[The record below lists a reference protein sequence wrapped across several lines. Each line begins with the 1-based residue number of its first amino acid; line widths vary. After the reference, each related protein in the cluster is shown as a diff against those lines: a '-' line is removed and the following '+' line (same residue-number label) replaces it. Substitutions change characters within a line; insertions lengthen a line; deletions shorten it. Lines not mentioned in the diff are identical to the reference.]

1 MIQTVEQLIENSTR
15 TLENTAVSNDLVGNR
30 PHYPMMVF
38 MSSDMENE
46 PYRLIHRKLERIWPN
61 TINNIAFYSYMF
73 QQEEMKISNEDKNN
87 ILDAKVLQSRMD
99 EIRMARDVFDDMKMW
114 CIYNVVDTQKMKSV
128 EEFEKHYNAITE
140 ISNIVLDS
148 MKTMLIVLLDAS
160 TSNSENASEIRRFLA
175 GKSMDSSQNMYDGT
189 VIISNMARG
198 GGKYSSKEISRISSN
213 VIILSNN
220 DAVGKFDDEDY
231 KKRITVLYNK
241 NFNTVSYSV
250 LQRPNKN
257 IAMQIMDTV
266 LKRVDSILKEN
277 SSSGTVFWKK
287 KIGVNE
293 KNRISFFEKKLQ
305 NINVDFDI
313 SILSYLP
320 LKSCNVGLEN
330 YRINQMT
337 YQELKQISFEDT
349 LQEIVEDYIE
359 AKESEMEIFTWLTE
373 YEKFLRKQMSVREL
387 SKLQDSTIHQIIEN
401 LDKGSVND
409 GLSVNQYMKESI
421 ELFLRNKYIYPKVKE
436 ILKKLRRD
444 AEKTIENIDIV
455 KKELNRFIPIDGFED
470 VGTMYKTM
478 AENYLN
484 VGKGEE
490 NINKLLRPGNSIE
503 NILAEIFQSIKN
515 ISLDNSETF
524 SLSFI
529 KEWERR
535 LNMVGETVY
544 KEIKDKMD
552 SNGPEEILL
561 KGTFSVDEKL
571 QIYMLH
577 TCDARGENDTDLYK
591 MLKEAYK
598 GIENA
603 QFFNTGCEDSIEVM
617 KIVDCSGDKLL
628 Q

>member
-1 MIQTVEQLIENSTR
+1 MIQTVEQLIDDSTKI
-15 TLENTAVSNDLVGNR
+15 LENTAVSNDLVGNR

-38 MSSDMENE
+38 MNSDMDSEQ
-46 PYRLIHRKLERIWPN
+46 YRLVHRKLERIWPN
-61 TINNIAFYSYMF
+61 TIHNIAFYSYIF
-73 QQEEMKISNEDKNN
+73 QQEKMKICNEDKNN
-87 ILDAKVLQSRMD
+87 ILDAEVLQSRMD

-114 CIYNVVDTQKMKSV
+114 CIYNVVDTQNMKSA

-140 ISNIVLDS
+140 ISDIVLGS

-160 TSNSENASEIRRFLA
+160 TSNSENASKIRKFLA

-198 GGKYSSKEISRISSN
+198 GGKYSYKEISRISSN

-220 DAVGKFDDEDY
+220 DAVGNFDDEDY
-231 KKRITVLYNK
+231 KKRTTVFYNK

-266 LKRVDSILKEN
+266 LKRVDSTLRE
-277 SSSGTVFWKK
+277 SSSPGITFWKK

-293 KNRISFFEKKLQ
+293 KNRIGLFEKKLQ
-305 NINVDFDI
+305 NINVDFDM

-320 LKSCNVGLEN
+320 LKNCNVRLEN
-330 YRINQMT
+330 SGITQMV
-337 YQELKQISFEDT
+337 YQELEQVSFKDT
-349 LQEIVEDYIE
+349 LQGIVEDYIE
-359 AKESEMEIFTWLTE
+359 AKESEIEVSTWLTE
-373 YEKFLRKQMSVREL
+373 YEKFLREQMNVGEL

-409 GLSVNQYMKESI
+409 RLSVNQYMKEKI
-421 ELFLRNKYIYPKVKE
+421 EFYLRSKCIYPKVEE
-436 ILKKLRRD
+436 IIKKLRRD
-444 AEKTIENIDIV
+444 AEKTIENIEFV
-455 KKELNRFIPIDGFED
+455 KKELSRFIPIKGFVD

-490 NINKLLRPGNSIE
+490 SLNKLLQSGNSME
-503 NILAEIFQSIKN
+503 NILSEVFHGIEN
-515 ISLDNSETF
+515 VSLDNSEIF
-524 SLSFI
+524 SLSFT

-544 KEIKDKMD
+544 KEIKDKLD
-552 SNGPEEILL
+552 RNGAEEILL

-577 TCDARGENDTDLYK
+577 TCDAKGENDTDLYK
-591 MLKEAYK
+591 MLKEAYR